1 MKKESD
7 SRQGLFLTTSLV
19 LAVVLAVVGGQ
30 FWKTKT
36 EVRDEGS
43 APVFRLA
50 TLEGRELGPS
60 DFRGQVVLLDFWATW
75 CIPCRFQEKIL
86 FEAHSEL
93 ERMGVQVLEVNLG
106 EEISTVRDHFSEG
119 LPPWPVL
126 LDTEDR
132 LTAELGI
139 EALPA
144 LMILGRDGE
153 ISYFDVGILDAEA
166 LRFKLELAGAP

>member
-1 MKKESD
+1 MAGGQLSKRSSD
-7 SRQGLFLTTSLV
+7 SGN
-19 LAVVLAVVGGQ
+19 
-30 FWKTKT
+30 
-36 EVRDEGS
+36 EGS

-50 TLEGRELGPS
+50 TLDGGEIGPS

-86 FEAHSEL
+86 SQAYGDL
-93 ERMGVQVLEVNLG
+93 EEMGVQLLEVNLG
-106 EEISTVRDHFSEG
+106 EDAATVREHFAEG

-144 LMILGRDGE
+144 LMILDRNGE

-166 LRFKLELAGAP
+166 LRHKLELAGAS